1 MAKREKENFSP
12 KNAKRLRQEL
22 EDFDKL
28 SKTEGDKYKFFM
40 KATPLEQMKE
50 DYLYIMETKNKG
62 VDKSRKR
69 KWKNSRSDLMK
80 QKKYKDI
87 QDKIEKI
94 TTERTESNTDQLKGF
109 GPHVPTLLE
118 ARDDAYR
125 CGHFTY
131 KPIGSSGACI
141 HLWDPELALA
151 IESCLKGL
159 LQAYCCHNRADERML
174 QALIKRRMMLDTEL
188 LIIQFPTVL
197 TDLEIENAVVANSLT
212 DMRGTE
218 TVLLVKNNCVACAPR
233 TLAFTA
239 DGDQVFVGHYYLSK
253 NIRPKFLS
261 RDMDLF
267 QTDLEKEDENKI
279 LNTKKIFLEGANYI
293 IKNPLKD
300 ESNPAD
306 SEMDNQKQEKWHFE
320 EKQKE
325 HLDTLTKKKQEL
337 DMKEKELEEK
347 MSQKRKINLPRAD
360 RRKKHQLICGKMNFD
375 HKNET
380 VTISVQPGEAN
391 KAPFNN
397 MRAFSRGECCWWW

>member
-1 MAKREKENFSP
+1 
-12 KNAKRLRQEL
+12 
-22 EDFDKL
+22 
-28 SKTEGDKYKFFM
+28 M
-40 KATPLEQMKE
+40 KATPLEQMKQ

-69 KWKNSRSDLMK
+69 
-80 QKKYKDI
+80 
-87 QDKIEKI
+87 
-94 TTERTESNTDQLKGF
+94 F

-151 IESCLKGL
+151 IESCLNGL
-159 LQAYCCHNRADERML
+159 LQAYCCHNHAERML
-174 QALIKRRMMLDTEL
+174 QALMKRRIMLDTEL

-212 DMRGTE
+212 DMRGIE
-218 TVLLVKNNCVACAPR
+218 TVLLVKNNCAACA
-233 TLAFTA
+233 
-239 DGDQVFVGHYYLSK
+239 VFVGHYYLSE

-261 RDMDLF
+261 RDVDLF
-267 QTDLEKEDENKI
+267 QTDLEKEDENKV
-279 LNTKKIFLEGANYI
+279 KIKIRKSISKMWELENIEELQSADVATLEDEAQENK
-293 IKNPLKD
+293 IKMKIVEKNMEQQKENMEHLKNDAIKLKINQLADPLKD
-300 ESNPAD
+300 ESNPVD
-306 SEMDNQKQEKWHFE
+306 SEVDNQKQEKWHFE

-360 RRKKHQLICGKMNFD
+360 RRKKQCNRRYHL
-375 HKNET
+375 
-380 VTISVQPGEAN
+380 
-391 KAPFNN
+391 PFLYLLLESRITKCLNG
-397 MRAFSRGECCWWW
+397 FSLLV